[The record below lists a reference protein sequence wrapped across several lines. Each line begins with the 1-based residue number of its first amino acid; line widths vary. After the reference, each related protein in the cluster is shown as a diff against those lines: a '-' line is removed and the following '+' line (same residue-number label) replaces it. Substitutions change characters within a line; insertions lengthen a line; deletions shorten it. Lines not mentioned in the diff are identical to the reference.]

1 MAKNSHRRRGENM
14 ALTRKMLKAMSIEDE
29 KIEQIIEA
37 HSETVNALKADID
50 SFKADSEKLASVQKE
65 LDALKENVEKDA
77 DKNPWKVKYDALK
90 EEFEGY
96 KAEEKAKV
104 TKAQKEDAYKALLK
118 ECGVAEKRIAAV
130 VKVSDIDSIELD
142 KDGNIKDSDKLKDS
156 IKEEW
161 SDFIPVEET
170 KGAEVSNPPG
180 NTGGKK
186 TKEEI
191 LAIKDTAERQ
201 KAMAE
206 NHELFG
212 I

>member
-1 MAKNSHRRRGENM
+1 M

-37 HSETVNALKADID
+37 HTETVTGLKDEISGLKAD
-50 SFKADSEKLASVQKE
+50 AEKLEGVQKE
-65 LDALKENVEKDA
+65 LDALKDNVEKDA

-90 EEFEGY
+90 EEFESY
-96 KAEEKAKV
+96 KAEETAKA
-104 TKAQKEDAYKALLK
+104 TKAQKEEAYKAILK
-118 ECGVAEKRIAAV
+118 ECGVADKRIAAV
-130 VKVSDIDSIELD
+130 TRVADIDSIELD
-142 KDGNIKDSDKLKDS
+142 KDGKIKDVDKLKES

-161 SDFIPVEET
+161 ADFIPTEEA
-170 KGAEVSNPPG
+170 KGAETATPPA
-180 NTGGKK
+180 NSGGKK

-191 LAIKDTAERQ
+191 LAIKDTTERQ

>member
-1 MAKNSHRRRGENM
+1 M

-37 HSETVNALKADID
+37 HTETVTGLKDEISGLKAD
-50 SFKADSEKLASVQKE
+50 AEKLEGVQKE
-65 LDALKENVEKDA
+65 LDALKANVEKDA

-90 EEFEGY
+90 EEFESY
-96 KAEEKAKV
+96 KAEETAKA
-104 TKAQKEDAYKALLK
+104 TKAQKEEAYKAILK
-118 ECGVAEKRIAAV
+118 ECGVADKRIAAV
-130 VKVSDIDSIELD
+130 TRVADIDSIELD
-142 KDGNIKDSDKLKDS
+142 KDGKIKDVDKLKES

-161 SDFIPVEET
+161 ADFIPTEQT
-170 KGAEVSNPPG
+170 KGAETSTPPA
-180 NTGGKK
+180 NNGGKK

-191 LAIKDTAERQ
+191 LAIKDTTERQ